1 MYLIFFSIF
10 FRQDN
15 TVEISRKNGIP
26 SYLKFSKNALLMS
39 FVSALDGYYRL
50 AVKWTFNLCGEIVTP
65 SLERLHKLK
74 CHGPVGY
81 DFIYFIYYNYNI
93 KFYKKYIYI
102 YINIVKLN
110 FILGKNFHIQ
120 NFNKNVLINQVL
132 IYLEK
137 VKQNTMYIIWIY
149 VIREENYFQG
159 E

>member
-102 YINIVKLN
+102 
-110 FILGKNFHIQ
+110 
-120 NFNKNVLINQVL
+120 
-132 IYLEK
+132 
-137 VKQNTMYIIWIY
+137 
-149 VIREENYFQG
+149 
-159 E
+159 